1 MVSTQKRILAVDDNR
16 VMLNVIRF
24 TLERAAF
31 AVTIARNGR
40 EAWDLVQDQDF
51 DLVVTDYQ
59 MPEMTGEMLIRRIRE
74 GDRLKDVPIIILSA
88 KGLEL
93 NLDRLREELEVHEVI
108 FKPFSP
114 TGLLAAV
121 EAAVANEARVG

>member
-1 MVSTQKRILAVDDNR
+1 MVSNQKRILAVDDNR

-31 AVTIARNGR
+31 AVTTARNGR
-40 EAWDLVQDQDF
+40 EAWNLLQDQDF
-51 DLVVTDYQ
+51 DLVLTDYQ

-74 GDRLKDVPIIILSA
+74 GDRLKDVPIIMLSA

-93 NLDRLREELEVHEVI
+93 NLDRLLDELEVHEIV

-114 TGLLAAV
+114 SGLLATV
-121 EAAVANEARVG
+121 EAAFDKEARVG